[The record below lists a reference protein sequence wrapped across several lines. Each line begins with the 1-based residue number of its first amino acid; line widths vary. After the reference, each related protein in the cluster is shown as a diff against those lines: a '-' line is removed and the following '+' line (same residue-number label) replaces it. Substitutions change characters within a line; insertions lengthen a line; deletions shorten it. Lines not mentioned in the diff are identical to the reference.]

1 MLEVMLVNQVNFLL
15 AFSGGLL
22 SFLSP
27 CVLPLVPGYI
37 GYIAG
42 NAAKDLKTP
51 NNKKNLIFRALLFVL
66 GFSTVF
72 VLLGASVTALSQVL
86 FQNKILFQKIGG
98 IAIILLGIHLTGLIK
113 WKTLYREKRWLNSI
127 GKGRRIGPYFIGMA
141 FAAGWTPCIGPI
153 LSSILIFAG
162 NMDTVG
168 TGVLLLIAYSLGMA
182 VPFLL
187 VAVLIEKFTE
197 GFRRFSKYLPY
208 VSVVSGVLLILIGI
222 LIFTDQM
229 GRIGNYLDFIN
240 YF

>member
-1 MLEVMLVNQVNFLL
+1 M
-15 AFSGGLL
+15 

-42 NAAKDLKTP
+42 NAAKDSRDP
-51 NNKKNLIFRALLFVL
+51 VHKKNLFLRALLFVL

-72 VLLGASVTALSQVL
+72 VVLGASVTALSQEL
-86 FQNKILFQKIGG
+86 IRNKFLFQKIGG
-98 IAIILLGIHLTGLIK
+98 AAIILLGIHLTGLIK
-113 WKTLYREKRWLNSI
+113 WKVLYRESRWINKLGNS
-127 GKGRRIGPYFIGMA
+127 KQVGPYLIGIA

-162 NMDTVG
+162 NMETVG
-168 TGVLLLIAYSLGMA
+168 TGVFLLIAYSLGMA

-187 VAVLIEKFTE
+187 VAVLIDKFSV
-197 GFRRFSKYLPY
+197 GLRRFSKFLPY
-208 VSVVSGVLLILIGI
+208 VSIVSGVLLILIGI
-222 LIFTDQM
+222 LIFTDQI
-229 GRIGNYLDFIN
+229 GRVGNYLDFIN